1 MGMSFI
7 SSIIAMF
14 TLITMFIGRLNEG
27 NISITDKSKEVNDL
41 IILEDHSKQK
51 LFIKEKLLV
60 DERIMYIE
68 MFKICL
74 ILFKQSIGFIKL
86 LLDKMKKKKIGSVY
100 KLFMLKYDYC
110 SKVIIKYIMSIST
123 LIVNSYKSTKM
134 KIFYFKRKQKMLKQ
148 DFMEGKDPPLETE

>member
-7 SSIIAMF
+7 PSIIAMF
-14 TLITMFIGRLNEG
+14 TLITMFVGRLNG
-27 NISITDKSKEVNDL
+27 RDISIIDKSKEVNDL
-41 IILEDHSKQK
+41 IILEDHSKHRMY
-51 LFIKEKLLV
+51 ITEKLLV
-60 DERIMYIE
+60 DKIIMYIE

-74 ILFKQSIGFIKL
+74 ILFKQSIGFIIL

-134 KIFYFKRKQKMLKQ
+134 KIFYFKRSKKMLKE

>member
-41 IILEDHSKQK
+41 IILKDHSKQK
-51 LFIKEKLLV
+51 LFIKEEVLV

-68 MFKICL
+68 KFKICL
-74 ILFKQSIGFIKL
+74 ILFKQSIGFIIL
-86 LLDKMKKKKIGSVY
+86 LLDKMKRKKIRSVY
-100 KLFMLKYDYC
+100 KLFILKYDYC
-110 SKVIIKYIMSIST
+110 SKLIIKYMMSTST
-123 LIVNSYKSTKM
+123 LIVNSYKSTTMKM
-134 KIFYFKRKQKMLKQ
+134 FYFKRKQKMLKQ
-148 DFMEGKDPPLETE
+148 

>member
-51 LFIKEKLLV
+51 LFIKEKLLI

-68 MFKICL
+68 MFKIFL
-74 ILFKQSIGFIKL
+74 ILFKQSIGFIIL
-86 LLDKMKKKKIGSVY
+86 LLDKMKKKKIRSVY
-100 KLFMLKYDYC
+100 KLFILKHNYYT
-110 SKVIIKYIMSIST
+110 KVSIKYMMSIST